1 MTSQYD
7 FEKNMVLVDY
17 KGILFYMWQNFWPHA
32 VYTARSGHLEKSL
45 YNQPK
50 PYFFQ
55 NHIGKS
61 FLDRF

>member
-1 MTSQYD
+1 VAKSFATC
-7 FEKNMVLVDY
+7 K
-17 KGILFYMWQNFWPHA
+17 
-32 VYTARSGHLEKSL
+32 TKSL